1 MAKTVYKK
9 KIKNGKEYYFF
20 RLRHENLT
28 KPKDIYG
35 TTIKELEGK
44 IKAARQELDN
54 NIQNNKQ
61 YFEAFFADW
70 LFDVHF
76 LKLKPSSK
84 EKYEGIYRNYIK
96 NSSLSTIKVKEISL
110 KDVQEYY
117 NKLHSNGSSVSCIGN
132 INKLIAPCI
141 RYAYNNNL
149 ILKDFTKAII
159 LPKKTEEEKM
169 SKKDDVIPF
178 TIDEQKRFIAA
189 IKGHQLEMLFLF
201 ALNTGLR
208 QGELLSLTWDDIDL
222 NDYLVTVNKT
232 VRMASDVT
240 RDGRGKL
247 KVQVQTPKTYKAYR
261 TISFPMALKE
271 PLELYKR
278 NQEAHKKKLANLYQ
292 DNNLIFCTEY
302 GKYLDSSNVRKRLN
316 KIIDDINSKE
326 DDPNKKIARRKFH
339 DLRHTFA
346 TRLFELNEHPK
357 TVQELLGHS
366 NVSITLDTYTHVLDS
381 LKTNAVSKLNDLFL
395 AMDDN

>member
-96 NSSLSTIKVKEISL
+96 NSSLSTIKIKEISL
-110 KDVQEYY
+110 KDIQEYY
-117 NKLHSNGSSVSCIGN
+117 NKLHSDGSSVSCIEN

-178 TIDEQKRFIAA
+178 TLDEQKRFIAA

-208 QGELLSLTWDDIDL
+208 QGELLSLTWNDIDL
-222 NDYLVTVNKT
+222 NNCLVTVNKT

-240 RDGRGKL
+240 REGRGTL

-261 TISFPMALKE
+261 TISFPIALKE

-278 NQEAHKKKLANLYQ
+278 NQEAHKNKLANLYQ